1 MSTLISS
8 DVVVYTHTHTHTHD
22 NDYLLLLLFQNE
34 MVVENVWVF
43 FFRFR
48 GNLGPAKVVYGWE
61 LPGWMICNL
70 QLDAK

>member
-43 FFRFR
+43 FFSISRQF
-48 GNLGPAKVVYGWE
+48 GPSQGCLWVGIAW
-61 LPGWMICNL
+61 
-70 QLDAK
+70 LDDM